1 MYCHRHVEEIC
12 NKDTKSKREKRV
24 REKVTEEKE
33 KHEEDEEDSDF
44 KPSSSLPPSDPPS
57 PSPSPLLSPH
67 LTNSPYD
74 TDQQL
79 LNDEYSFTC
88 PSNEYKSTPLSGTP
102 FPSDV
107 HDHKQADFDSL
118 HTLCIIC
125 EAMVQWMVLGPVKDW
140 TVTFCTKYD
149 QAATGDHGDTQEV
162 IDTFL
167 QGVVE
172 HVKQGKAML
181 ADLGRTGIFR
191 LEKGDRLMAGDMQ
204 ETLHHGVVI
213 LEAHL
218 SLAAPSGPLPSN
230 SLSKICAYE
239 GFADILHV
247 LCCTDTS
254 LFTLHSIIL
263 R

>member
-79 LNDEYSFTC
+79 LNDEYSFTR

-102 FPSDV
+102 FPTDV
-107 HDHKQADFDSL
+107 HDHKQTDLNSL
-118 HTLCIIC
+118 HTLHVIC

-140 TVTFCTKYD
+140 TVTFPC
-149 QAATGDHGDTQEV
+149 Q
-162 IDTFL
+162 I
-167 QGVVE
+167 
-172 HVKQGKAML
+172 
-181 ADLGRTGIFR
+181 
-191 LEKGDRLMAGDMQ
+191 
-204 ETLHHGVVI
+204 
-213 LEAHL
+213 
-218 SLAAPSGPLPSN
+218 
-230 SLSKICAYE
+230 
-239 GFADILHV
+239 
-247 LCCTDTS
+247 
-254 LFTLHSIIL
+254 
-263 R
+263 